1 MNIDDAIK
9 YVNDNWRLVYPTAL
23 KPIQIAYIDRP
34 TEIILRAIQRLL
46 DRGGKITKG
55 VAHEGKE
62 PAVLYDDAA
71 YYLTRM
77 SNEVRGEAY
86 YKFDRANLNTF
97 AGRIYLALLRDT
109 PPAVGGGY
117 TQADMDAAEKRG
129 WNAALDHT
137 SALVKGAR
145 RG

>member
-1 MNIDDAIK
+1 MNIDAAIK

-34 TEIILRAIQRLL
+34 TEIILRAIQQLL

-55 VAHEGKE
+55 VAPEGKE
-62 PAVLYDDAA
+62 PAALYDDAA

-109 PPAVGGGY
+109 PPAKGGAF
-117 TQADMDAAEKRG
+117 TQADLDAAYKDG
-129 WNAALDHT
+129 WNAALER
-137 SALVKGAR
+137 AVEVVEGVR
-145 RG
+145 R